1 MCYRCFW
8 PQSLCWCASLR
19 PMATRTRFVF
29 LMHPKEFKEEKAGTG
44 RLTHLC
50 LTNSEIRMGV
60 GFDGDVAVQALI
72 NDPRNLPVLLYPG
85 MEALNLSEV
94 GRGVPAE
101 PRLTEDGSPY
111 LSIESLRS
119 QLEHRQLVVFLLDA
133 TWRGARKMLQQSPS
147 LQRLP
152 RIMFTPSA
160 PSRYII
166 KQQPVEGCLSTLEAV
181 HELLTVLERTG
192 LDAYPLPAQLL
203 EVFQRM
209 QDFQIKCAADPD
221 RGGYRR
227 HPYSA
232 PEERIPA
239 HGRSGKRRTQH
250 LRRPL
255 QSRPGGTS

>member
-1 MCYRCFW
+1 MRVMCYRCFW

-50 LTNSEIRMGV
+50 LPNSELHMGV
-60 GFDGDVAVQALI
+60 GFDGDERVQAVI
-72 NDPRNLPVLLYPG
+72 NEPRNFPVLLYPG
-85 MEALNLSEV
+85 MDALNLSI
-94 GRGVPAE
+94 ASE
-101 PRLTEDGSPY
+101 PQVSGF
-111 LSIESLRS
+111 RS
-119 QLEHRQLVVFLLDA
+119 RVSDRQLVVFLLDA
-133 TWRGARKMLQQSPS
+133 TWRGARKMLRQSPS

-160 PSRYII
+160 PSRYVI

-181 HELLTVLERTG
+181 HELLTVLARTG
-192 LDAYPLPAQLL
+192 LDAYPLPEQLL
-203 EVFQRM
+203 DVFQRM
-209 QDFQIKCAADPD
+209 QDFQITCAADPN

-227 HPYSA
+227 HPYSP
-232 PEERIPA
+232 PEQRIPA

-250 LRRPL
+250 LLRPL
-255 QSRPGGTS
+255 RSKGEAGAGEPKPNDSAARE